1 MDDHKPDE
9 HEFDTV
15 QPLESIPSFVTESAP
30 KQQRRDASG
39 RFIASGDPPARP
51 VQVWLK
57 PDVLERLDAY
67 CALYGI
73 GRGRAIGHLL
83 QGALPDPRWMPAG
96 TTLLNQSSE
105 VEPEKAGATEATATS
120 HSAVPKGDVRDPELE
135 ALGAIP
141 RPQPHFQAGDRVA
154 NSTVTRFGSVSDE
167 PLQWVA
173 AVRLADGAIRPG
185 HWSYAVAWDGQS
197 GLTIRYSEDLLQVSP
212 MQNKAS

>member
-1 MDDHKPDE
+1 MDDHKPHE
-9 HEFDTV
+9 HEFGTV
-15 QPLESIPSFVTESAP
+15 QQLESIPSLVTESSP
-30 KQQRRDASG
+30 TQQRRDASG

-96 TTLLNQSSE
+96 TTLLNQASDA
-105 VEPEKAGATEATATS
+105 EPEKAGPAEATATT
-120 HSAVPKGDVRDPELE
+120 HSAVPRNDRRDPELE

-141 RPQPHFQAGDRVA
+141 RSQPHFQAGDRVA
-154 NSTVTRFGSVSDE
+154 NSTGTRFGSVSDE
-167 PLQWVA
+167 PLQWVD

-185 HWSYAVAWDGQS
+185 HWSYAVAWDGQA
-197 GLTIRYSEDLLQVSP
+197 GLTIRYSEDLLQVP
-212 MQNKAS
+212 PKQNKAC